1 VIGVRINTVS
11 VQISLTDVDVL
22 TARRTTGNETTWGNP
37 SEGLSNE
44 GSKRDNSEGIH
55 VGIGCLEGYFRQ
67 ERSPA
72 FYTGGTP
79 FPPFCQTS
87 KSGSGEG
94 PFSPCLIPS

>member
-1 VIGVRINTVS
+1 MVGVRIDTVA
-11 VQISLTDVDVL
+11 VHVSLADVNVL
-22 TARRTTGNETTWGNP
+22 TARGTAGHETTWGNP

-55 VGIGCLEGYFRQ
+55 VGIGCLEGYFPQ
-67 ERSPA
+67 ERSPS

-79 FPPFCQTS
+79 FRPFCQTS

-94 PFSPCLIPS
+94 PFSPCLIP